1 MAHFS
6 EISRGFLVASA
17 TCLRLPRRA
26 WSSSITKYSVRIA
39 GCLGSVSIIEEFGS
53 IPTTNT
59 TCRLDNHGLQSSCA
73 VYDCTGAYERS
84 LQGSMKSLE
93 KREEIFKDVQL
104 VITRIVSACI
114 LPRLDLIVRANL
126 RHGAK
131 SLPYSSWSIACAQS
145 EADFETTMS
154 DLSSLASS
162 DYAFSQKSCSLSRLT
177 TFTLDVETISSHFIH
192 HPGVSYPL
200 ITVSKAHCM
209 PPSCH
214 GRV

>member
-1 MAHFS
+1 
-6 EISRGFLVASA
+6 
-17 TCLRLPRRA
+17 
-26 WSSSITKYSVRIA
+26 
-39 GCLGSVSIIEEFGS
+39 
-53 IPTTNT
+53 
-59 TCRLDNHGLQSSCA
+59 
-73 VYDCTGAYERS
+73 
-84 LQGSMKSLE
+84 MKSLE

-177 TFTLDVETISSHFIH
+177 TFTLDVETISSISYTTRELAIH
-192 HPGVSYPL
+192 LSPSRKL
-200 ITVSKAHCM
+200 IACLQAATEEFKRGLNTQLNTVISAFSSPRYRAAFCRSIGAGIS
-209 PPSCH
+209 PWS
-214 GRV
+214 RAA